1 MKIRC
6 LADRG
11 FQGVRTIG
19 RSVYY
24 QCLNDINRIEPTI
37 ASTTAPLGG
46 ICLEYCGTQECP
58 PGHMWEGYRKNYV
71 IHTVTRGKG
80 TFTVRGKTYSIGA
93 GQAFAMFPGEFYHYE
108 ADRDDPWEYCW
119 IGFEG
124 FRCDAYVKRIGF
136 EKGRRYVV
144 SAPKPEDIWKMVTK
158 ITDYGSLTCLDEVRR
173 LALLLDILAELME
186 GSGEAA
192 EQQLD
197 YPGSTY
203 VRYLVDYLDYHY
215 AEKIRLAEIAEKI
228 GVSRS
233 YLTHSFKALMHMPPK
248 EYLTRVRM
256 RQAKYLLLNTSK
268 TITEISH
275 LCGYDDSMSFDKSFR
290 KYYEQSPGA
299 YRKSNTVQVEKSAMQ
314 TAYGWNAVL

>member
-1 MKIRC
+1 MRK
-6 LADRG
+6 
-11 FQGVRTIG
+11 IG

-24 QCLNDINRIEPTI
+24 QCLMDINRIEPTI
-37 ASTTAPLGG
+37 ASTTAPIGG

-71 IHTVTRGKG
+71 IHTVLRGKG
-80 TFTVRGKTYSIGA
+80 TFTAGGKTYQIGA
-93 GQAFAMFPGEFYHYE
+93 GQAFAMFPGEFYHYT
-108 ADRDDPWEYCW
+108 ADMNDPWEYCW

-136 EKGRRYVV
+136 EKRKCYVV
-144 SAPKPEDIWKMVTK
+144 SVPKPEEIWRKVTK

-173 LALLLDILAELME
+173 LSLLLDVLAELME
-186 GSGEAA
+186 GSSEAA

-203 VRYLVDYLDYHY
+203 VRYLVDYLDSHY
-215 AEKIRLAEIAEKI
+215 AEKIRLSQIAEKI

-233 YLTHSFKALMHMPPK
+233 YLTQSFKTLMHMPPK

-256 RQAKYLLLNTSK
+256 RQASQLLLTTAK
-268 TITEISH
+268 TITEISR
-275 LCGYDDSMSFDKSFR
+275 LCGYDDSMAFDKAFR
-290 KYYEQSPGA
+290 NYYQENPGT
-299 YRKSNTVQVEKSAMQ
+299 YRKNYKAHGDERPYGAM
-314 TAYGWNAVL
+314 YSLNSVL